1 MLLQAQPNK
10 VRVDGKNEE
19 KYMEKLLGK
28 AKVIV
33 ESANKLWRKLS
44 SSLRLFSQLWLT

>member
-1 MLLQAQPNK
+1 M
-10 VRVDGKNEE
+10 RVEGKNED

-33 ESANKLWRKLS
+33 ESANKFWRKLS
-44 SSLRLFSQLWLT
+44 SSSRVFSRL